1 MWISVS
7 AVVIV
12 AVVFLAGPFTFLP
25 SLVGSLVAQNI
36 QEDLGLAETPTVEL
50 RNDEAPLEML
60 VGQFTGG
67 EVSMRDA
74 EFGGVRTD
82 SVDVDLDP
90 FDVGIRESIRSRSLE
105 AEDLSGDLRIEVSEE
120 EVSRLA
126 DSRASVPIDDVE
138 LTGGEM
144 VVETNVPI
152 LGNAVPVAV
161 RGGVGFENEELSFL
175 PGSIAIAGARLPEEA
190 TVDILEDLEVSFEL
204 EGFPSGAEILDAR
217 VAEGAVVLTGR
228 MEGLPSGSSG
238 SGGG

>member
-7 AVVIV
+7 AVVVV
-12 AVVFLAGPFTFLP
+12 AVVFLAAPFTFFP
-25 SLVGSLVAQNI
+25 SLVGSLVARNI

-67 EVSMRDA
+67 EVSIRDA

-82 SVDVDLDP
+82 SVDVELDP
-90 FDVGIRESIRSRSLE
+90 FDVSMRESIQSRSLE

-126 DSRASVPIDDVE
+126 SSRATVPIESVE
-138 LTGGEM
+138 LSDGEM
-144 VVETNVPI
+144 VVNTSVPI

-161 RGGVGFENEELSFL
+161 RGGVGFESEELSFL
-175 PGSIAIAGARLPEEA
+175 PGSLAVAGATLPEEA
-190 TVDILEDLEVSFEL
+190 TADILEDLEVSFEL
-204 EGFPSGAEILDAR
+204 EGFPSGIEIEDAR
-217 VAEGAVVLTGR
+217 VGEGAVVLTGR
-228 MEGLPSGSSG
+228 TTGLPSGSSP